1 MVKVVFDPNVIFSAA
16 LYEKSLPALLL
27 SLGLEDKV
35 RFFVSPALL
44 NEYEAV
50 LKRPRFKLGYQ
61 EITELMRKINRKAL
75 IVTPTKRLKIVKA
88 DEPDNRVLEC
98 AIKARADFIITGN
111 KRHFPFEEFRGSKIV
126 SPREFINSI
135 SEF

>member
-1 MVKVVFDPNVIFSAA
+1 MLKVVFDTNVIVSAA

-50 LKRPRFKLGYQ
+50 LKRPRFKLGHK
-61 EITELMRKINRKAL
+61 EITELMEKIHRKAL
-75 IVTPTKRLKIVKA
+75 IVTPAKRLKIIKE

-98 AIKARADFIITGN
+98 AIKANADFIITGN
-111 KRHFPFEEFRGSKIV
+111 KRHFPFEEFKGSKIV
-126 SPREFINSI
+126 TPREFINSI
-135 SEF
+135 SKL

>member
-1 MVKVVFDPNVIFSAA
+1 MLKVVFDTNIIGSAA

-50 LKRPRFKLGYQ
+50 LKRPRFKLDHR
-61 EITELMRKINRKAL
+61 EIIELIGEINRKAS
-75 IVTPTKRLKIVKA
+75 IVTPAKRLNILKT
-88 DEPDNRVLEC
+88 DEPDKRILEC

-111 KRHFPFEEFRGSKIV
+111 KRHFPFEEFKGIKIV
-126 SPREFINSI
+126 TPREFINSI

>member
-1 MVKVVFDPNVIFSAA
+1 MLKVVFDTNIIVSAA

-61 EITELMRKINRKAL
+61 EITELMGKINRK
-75 IVTPTKRLKIVKA
+75 
-88 DEPDNRVLEC
+88 
-98 AIKARADFIITGN
+98 
-111 KRHFPFEEFRGSKIV
+111 H
-126 SPREFINSI
+126 
-135 SEF
+135 

>member
-1 MVKVVFDPNVIFSAA
+1 MLKVVFDTNVVVSAA

-50 LKRPRFKLGYQ
+50 LKRPRFKLGQ
-61 EITELMRKINRKAL
+61 RQIAELMGKINRKAF
-75 IVTPTKRLKIVKA
+75 IVTPTRRLIILKA

-98 AIKARADFIITGN
+98 AIKGKVDFIITGN
-111 KRHFPFEEFRGSKIV
+111 KRHFPFEEFKGSKIV
-126 SPREFINSI
+126 TPREFINSI
-135 SEF
+135 SEL